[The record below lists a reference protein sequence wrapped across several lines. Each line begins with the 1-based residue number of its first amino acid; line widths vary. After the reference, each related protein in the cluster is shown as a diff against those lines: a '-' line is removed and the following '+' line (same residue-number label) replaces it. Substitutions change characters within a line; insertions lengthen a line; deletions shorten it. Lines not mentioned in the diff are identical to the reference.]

1 MSSVVPEIWTYCE
14 NLSTAPSEYLDQI
27 ERDTHLHTLQPRMIS
42 GRLQGRLLS
51 MLSKML
57 APTRILELGTFTGYS
72 ALCLAEGLAPTG
84 KLISLENNAE
94 MQTRILQNWA
104 KSPYFKQM
112 ELIIGDALQTLPHL
126 NDTFDL
132 IFLDADKQNYL
143 NYYEILL
150 GKLRAGGI
158 LLADNVLW
166 SGKIIDQEAQDKKTK
181 ALRLFNDFVS
191 QDKRVELVMLPFR
204 DGLSCIRKK

>member
-1 MSSVVPEIWTYCE
+1 
-14 NLSTAPSEYLDQI
+14 
-27 ERDTHLHTLQPRMIS
+27 MIS

-150 GKLRAGGI
+150 GKLRPGGV

-181 ALRLFNDFVS
+181 ALRLFNNFVR
-191 QDKRVELVMLPFR
+191 QDNRVELVMLPFR